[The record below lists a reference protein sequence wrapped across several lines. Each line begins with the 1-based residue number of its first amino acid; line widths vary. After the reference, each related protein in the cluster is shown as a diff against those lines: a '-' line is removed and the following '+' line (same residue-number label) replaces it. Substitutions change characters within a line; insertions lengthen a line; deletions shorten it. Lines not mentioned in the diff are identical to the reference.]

1 MLVTEEEVC
10 DWTRTFCIALENHDG
25 RHSLLDYLQQAR
37 QQQGNA
43 EFCAVLDSV
52 RDNVGQGYALSHA
65 LSQHPEVFREPYVT
79 TVRYGEIYG
88 ELEVTLRRYI
98 DRPEDRAA
106 LCHVPPLPDA

>member
-1 MLVTEEEVC
+1 MVTEEEVC
-10 DWTRTFCIALENHDG
+10 DWTRTFCIALETHDG
-25 RHSLLDYLQQAR
+25 RHSLLDYLQQAT

-43 EFCAVLDSV
+43 EFCAILDSV
-52 RDNVGQGYALSHA
+52 RDNVSQGYALSHA

-88 ELEVTLRRYI
+88 ELDIALRRYI

-106 LCHVPPLPDA
+106 LCRVPPLPDA